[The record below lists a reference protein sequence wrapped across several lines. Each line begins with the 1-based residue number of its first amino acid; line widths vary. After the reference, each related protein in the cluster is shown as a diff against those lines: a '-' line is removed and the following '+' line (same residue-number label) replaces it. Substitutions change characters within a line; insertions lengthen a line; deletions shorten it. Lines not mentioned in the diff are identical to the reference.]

1 MEKLNF
7 TTVSEATPET
17 ATTETTTTTPAPIPQ
32 ADIVQ
37 VPPAEPKKERRGRPR
52 KENSTGKAMKFE
64 QPKPSK
70 DSGAE
75 LDDILKGYSEQ
86 APADA
91 NGAEPIPQQL
101 KSHINGA
108 MFVSMIDLILPA
120 ALLFIA
126 KQFDLVSDKVKA
138 DDIRLSKKQID
149 NIEPIAEEVAKEV
162 FNNMSPVSAL
172 LLSLATAY
180 MGNIIEVG
188 SKKG

>member
-1 MEKLNF
+1 MENLQF
-7 TTVSEATPET
+7 TTVSEAAPAQAAT
-17 ATTETTTTTPAPIPQ
+17 APAETPA

-37 VPPAEPKKERRGRPR
+37 IPPAAEPKKERRGRPR
-52 KENSTGKAMKFE
+52 KDASTGKPMQYEK
-64 QPKPSK
+64 PKPAADNSA
-70 DSGAE
+70 D
-75 LDDILKGYSEQ
+75 LDNVLAGYSEQ
-86 APADA
+86 APTDA
-91 NGAEPIPQQL
+91 SAAQPIPQQL

-108 MFVSMIDLILPA
+108 MFVSMIDLLLPA
-120 ALLFIA
+120 ALLFLA

-149 NIEPIAEEVAKEV
+149 SIEPIAEEVAKEV
-162 FNNMSPVSAL
+162 FTSMTPLNAL

>member
-1 MEKLNF
+1 MDTLNF

-17 ATTETTTTTPAPIPQ
+17 ATATPAPIPQ

-37 VPPAEPKKERRGRPR
+37 VPPPEPKKERRGRPR
-52 KENSTGKAMKFE
+52 KDSSTGKQMKFE
-64 QPKPSK
+64 QPKPTK

-86 APADA
+86 APTDE
-91 NGAEPIPQQL
+91 NPPQPIPQQL

-126 KQFDLVSDKVKA
+126 KQFDLVSEKVKA
-138 DDIRLSKKQID
+138 DDIRLSKKQIE

>member
-1 MEKLNF
+1 MENLKF
-7 TTVSEATPET
+7 TTVSEAAPENNTPPPAPVE
-17 ATTETTTTTPAPIPQ
+17 TPA
-32 ADIVQ
+32 ADIVNI
-37 VPPAEPKKERRGRPR
+37 PPAEPKKERRGRPR
-52 KENSTGKAMKFE
+52 KDAGTGKQMKFE
-64 QPKPSK
+64 QPGTTTK
-70 DSGAE
+70 DNGAD
-75 LDDILKGYSEQ
+75 LDDVLKGYSAQ
-86 APADA
+86 APTDE
-91 NGAEPIPQQL
+91 NPPQQIPQQL

-188 SKKG
+188 TKKG